1 MRAAISLLVLAAACS
16 RPDTLVVC
24 HNGNC
29 KEPVDPENDDSIEAF
44 RESLTLEQDGRPLFD
59 GIEIDTFWRGS
70 DDTCIYAHDLANAEQ
85 LPAIEPANEL
95 AAFFA
100 RPGPIGF
107 SDQPFLVSME
117 LKSFVSEDTTQVH
130 TPEQRAMHAACE
142 WQLYK
147 VIADAA
153 VANNRDVK
161 IVFQAFAG
169 NLLEA
174 MIAATPA
181 DTPVPFGYAGIQG
194 VPAPLDDQTRS
205 LADYRHVPIELVELH
220 AQWITDAQ
228 YEAIESAG
236 QDVAFFMFSLTNE
249 SFAAIEQFEP
259 VYVTTSEAT
268 LFRRWLER

>member
-1 MRAAISLLVLAAACS
+1 VFAGCDRPHALLI
-16 RPDTLVVC
+16 C
-24 HNGNC
+24 HNANC
-29 KEPVDPENDDSIEAF
+29 AEPSDPTRDDSIEGL
-44 RESLTLEQDGRPLFD
+44 RRSLALEIDGQPVID
-59 GIEIDTFWRGS
+59 GMEIDTFWRGS

-85 LPAIEPANEL
+85 LPALEPATEL

-100 RPGPIGF
+100 RPGPISFG
-107 SDQPFLVSME
+107 DQPFLVSME
-117 LKSFVSEDTTQVH
+117 MKSFISEDTSEVH
-130 TPEQRAMHAACE
+130 SPEQRAMHAACE

-153 VANNRDVK
+153 VANNRAVK
-161 IVFQAFAG
+161 VVFQAFAG

-194 VPAPLDDQTRS
+194 VPAPLDDQTRP
-205 LADYRHVPIELVELH
+205 LGEYAHVPIEVVELH